1 MMAEIDATKDM
12 LAKHH
17 RDGARFAELMR
28 ETYSNRFNDAFWVIW
43 DEQIGPTLTGNDE
56 TVLDLGTGPGLFL
69 QDLVTRYPGTRAVGV
84 EVASYMLEK
93 IDLPAGCEIIEADLQ
108 VSNLPLASSS
118 VTAALASVVLHEMH
132 QPVRA
137 LLEMKRV
144 IKPGGLLFVLDWVRS
159 PLSLY
164 LEHEADESRV
174 FDPDTPL
181 SELEDIFIHFIEHNR
196 FSADDLAYLMDRCG
210 FDIVFRD
217 SYNQDRFARLIGRRR
232 ES

>member
-1 MMAEIDATKDM
+1 MMSEVNITRDM

-17 RDGARFAELMR
+17 RDGERFADLMR
-28 ETYSNRFNDAFWVIW
+28 ETYSNRFNDTFWSIW
-43 DEQIGPTLTGNDE
+43 HEHIGPALTGNGE

-69 QDLVTRYPGTRAVGV
+69 QDLVSRYPGTRAVGV
-84 EVASYMLEK
+84 EVASYMLDK
-93 IDLPAGCEIIEADLQ
+93 IDLPASCEIIEADLQ
-108 VSNLPLASSS
+108 VANLPLASNS

-137 LLEMKRV
+137 LLEMQRV

-164 LEHEADESRV
+164 LETEADASRV
-174 FDPDTPL
+174 FSADTPVA
-181 SELEDIFIHFIEHNR
+181 ELEDIFIHFIEHNR
-196 FSADDLAYLMDRCG
+196 FSADDLAFLLDRCG